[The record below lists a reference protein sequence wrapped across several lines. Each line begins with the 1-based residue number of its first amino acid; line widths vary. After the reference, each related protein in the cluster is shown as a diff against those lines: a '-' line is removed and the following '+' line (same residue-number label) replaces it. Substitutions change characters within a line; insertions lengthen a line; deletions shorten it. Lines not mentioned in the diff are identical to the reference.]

1 MSLFDTMKCFYSSSR
16 SHWTWP
22 KILLMTN
29 MKVAQRKMYTK
40 AANYLQD
47 EKQTNWKFNV
57 AWKIAEQKAK
67 SHRYGLNREHS
78 NTMYLYT
85 NNKPKPQSFYFDF
98 NKAVRNG
105 KSQYGKTF
113 QYHSLHFYLTDVI
126 QILKQS
132 QTCRTT
138 YRRTNVYFDRNVLNK
153 EIRFGFFASSSLN
166 KSLHMFG
173 NTSCFE
179 INTCFDANLTY
190 YFAYINES
198 EVLIPSYEVFRITA
212 VQTNTWCDV
221 VYTLN
226 STGISKS
233 NMNCR
238 WVYNGAESNL
248 RSSFYTFIR
257 ASDTDY
263 IMLFTMLIII
273 VFHWSFCPETMIQ
286 WYNEES

>member
-1 MSLFDTMKCFYSSSR
+1 MIDLLTFYILFWGC
-16 SHWTWP
+16 SHKKETTFP
-22 KILLMTN
+22 LDMAPNSIDDKYDGCRDEAFKRVDGYYLPHEKNTTTN
-29 MKVAQRKMYTK
+29 FIR
-40 AANYLQD
+40 
-47 EKQTNWKFNV
+47 
-57 AWKIAEQKAK
+57 AWDIAEKHASIPKDGLQK
-67 SHRYGLNREHS
+67 LHS
-78 NTMYLYT
+78 VSMYSYT
-85 NNKPKPQSFYFDF
+85 NNKPQPPSESIYLDF
-98 NKAVRNG
+98 NEAVREG
-105 KSQYGKTF
+105 RYGYGRSF

-273 VFHWSFCPETMIQ
+273 VFH
-286 WYNEES
+286 